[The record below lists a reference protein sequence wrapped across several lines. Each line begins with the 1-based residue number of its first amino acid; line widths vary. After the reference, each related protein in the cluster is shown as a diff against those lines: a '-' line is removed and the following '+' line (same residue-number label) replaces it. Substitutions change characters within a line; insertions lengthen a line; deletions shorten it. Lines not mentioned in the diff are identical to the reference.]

1 MSKSFSISSCWQTF
15 QWMMFSN
22 RRSLTSCFIGAA
34 VAVFIGELLLLLMFG
49 DISIGDMT
57 YTRNYSGDSMWNF
70 IVLSLGV
77 WMLVGASRMF
87 RFMKQRQSAVAYLML
102 PASNAEKFVALAFYS
117 SVLWG
122 VVGGVGMLAGDFL
135 RWAANPIFGCH
146 AQTAV
151 TGIYHSATS
160 LARLCSSMPA
170 DIADFVEVLACIVS
184 FCLWTYSF
192 YMLGSALL
200 RRHPLLLTSLALIAI
215 NILGIGLS
223 HRYVPDLSLAIMAGA
238 FWVLIVANVAA
249 AYWLFCRMQVI
260 NRKWFNF

>member
-22 RRSLTSCFIGAA
+22 RRSLASSFIGAA
-34 VAVFIGELLLLLMFG
+34 VAIFIGELLLLFMFG
-49 DISIGDMT
+49 DISVGDIT
-57 YTRNYSGDSMWNF
+57 YTRNYDMWNF
-70 IVLSLGV
+70 IMLALGV

-87 RFMKQRQSAVAYLML
+87 SFMKQRQSAVAYLMF
-102 PASNAEKFVALAFYS
+102 PASNAEKFVARLFYS

-122 VVGGVGMLAGDFL
+122 IVGGAGMLAGDFL
-135 RWAANPIFGCH
+135 RWAANPIFGAH
-146 AQTAV
+146 AQTAIV
-151 TGIYHSATS
+151 GMCHSMTS
-160 LARLCSSMPA
+160 LARLYNDMPA

-215 NILGIGLS
+215 NILGIALF
-223 HRYVPDLSLAIMAGA
+223 HRYIPELSLTIMAGI
-238 FWVLIVANVAA
+238 FWALIAANVAA